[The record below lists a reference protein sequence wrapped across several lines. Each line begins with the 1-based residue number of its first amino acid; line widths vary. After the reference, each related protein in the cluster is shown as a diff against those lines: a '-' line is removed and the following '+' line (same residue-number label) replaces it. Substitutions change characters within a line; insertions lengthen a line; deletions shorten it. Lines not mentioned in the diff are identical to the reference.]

1 MKILDQKIKSSQ
13 HIPEFER
20 LLDIYC
26 NLQPSNILEIGSLMG
41 QSLKHWIHY
50 SVKGS
55 TVISIDLPVRNFCGP
70 GDPRCVIQESA
81 IQNEWPAWAKANNTK
96 LYLIQSESQ
105 QPAAKTQVQNILK
118 EKLLDFI
125 FIDGNHFYEY
135 VKQDFEMYL
144 PLVKKGGVIAFHDI
158 GVREEGTV
166 DKLWNEIKQN
176 YKYEEI
182 TLHPNKEKGI
192 GVLYL

>member
-1 MKILDQKIKSSQ
+1 MKILDQKIESSQ

-20 LLDIYC
+20 LLDIYY

-55 TVISIDLPVRNFCGP
+55 TVISIDLPVRSFCGP

-81 IQNEWPAWAKANNTK
+81 IQNEWPTWAKANNTK

-135 VKQDFEMYL
+135 VKQDFEMYS

-158 GVREEGTV
+158 GAREEGTV
-166 DKLWNEIKQN
+166 DRLWNEIKQN